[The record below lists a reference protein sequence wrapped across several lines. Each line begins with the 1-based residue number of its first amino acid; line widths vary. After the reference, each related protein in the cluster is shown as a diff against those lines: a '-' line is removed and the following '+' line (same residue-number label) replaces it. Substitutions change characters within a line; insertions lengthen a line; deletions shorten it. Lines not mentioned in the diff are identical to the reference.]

1 MCGIIA
7 YSGPRL
13 AAPILVE
20 GLRRLEYR
28 GYDSAGV
35 ALLDPQRTPIAA
47 VTRSEGKI
55 AALAAKL
62 EAEPPSG
69 TTGIGH
75 NLAIPHGKTA
85 EIETLC
91 GLFARLD
98 QPIDFDSVDDR
109 PVGRNVELVRRGAAV
124 VRVVDLPPP
133 LVTNHDQIDIFEA

>member
-55 AALAAKL
+55 AALASKL

-69 TTGIGH
+69 TTGIGPNLISCLPLSLAFAALPLGLL
-75 NLAIPHGKTA
+75 NLA
-85 EIETLC
+85 
-91 GLFARLD
+91 
-98 QPIDFDSVDDR
+98 
-109 PVGRNVELVRRGAAV
+109 
-124 VRVVDLPPP
+124 
-133 LVTNHDQIDIFEA
+133 